1 MCLLVYNC
9 IHVLLAVLQDNH
21 VVVILKLQALVTS
34 LAFQSFCAPEAC
46 TQIVAVHNG
55 AIITMMLWVSAMGP
69 VGLVCVYFLL
79 RLHFQKIKIIKKK
92 KRNRGPTGFVRWK
105 TEQFSTLKG
114 SFLFFIFL
122 PSSLNITCILRYRRK
137 VTPLLTSCFSGEIL
151 EG

>member
-1 MCLLVYNC
+1 M
-9 IHVLLAVLQDNH
+9 
-21 VVVILKLQALVTS
+21 
-34 LAFQSFCAPEAC
+34 
-46 TQIVAVHNG
+46 AVHNG

-79 RLHFQKIKIIKKK
+79 RLHFQKIKNKNNKEEKKE
-92 KRNRGPTGFVRWK
+92 TGAPQGLFAGK
-105 TEQFSTLKG
+105 LS
-114 SFLFFIFL
+114 SFLPLRAVFYFLIFL